1 VFTRPLPPFC
11 RGIRECTL
19 NSSSSSLWLTVP
31 MYAVLI
37 VDDHA
42 VVRAGFRQFLE
53 SDPRIHRIEEAS
65 SAGEALFMLR
75 REHWDVVLLDILLPD
90 RNGLDIVSDI
100 RDADVDTKILITSCL
115 PEDQFAMHAFRLG
128 ADGYLNKA
136 SAPEELIKAVRA
148 VLAGREYLSESL
160 ARTLKP
166 TEKPSGDGPLH
177 QRLSPREFQIL
188 CKLAAGQRIAI
199 IAKDLD
205 LNSRTISTYRAR
217 IFEKMHFGSNADI
230 IAYAFR
236 QGLIL

>member
-1 VFTRPLPPFC
+1 
-11 RGIRECTL
+11 
-19 NSSSSSLWLTVP
+19 

-53 SDPRIHRIEEAS
+53 AEPRIHRIDEAS
-65 SAGEALFMLR
+65 TAAETLTMLR

-90 RNGLDIVSDI
+90 RNGLDILGDI
-100 RDADVDTKILITSCL
+100 MDTDTKILITSCL
-115 PEDQFAMHAFRLG
+115 PETHFALHAFRLG

-136 SAPEELIKAVRA
+136 SAPDELIKAVRM
-148 VLAGREYLSESL
+148 VLSGHEYMSDHV
-160 ARTLKP
+160 ARTVKAEEEP
-166 TEKPSGDGPLH
+166 DSDEPLH

-188 CKLAAGQRIAI
+188 CKLAGGLRISV
-199 IAKDLD
+199 IAKDLG

-217 IFEKMHFGSNADI
+217 IFEKMQFNSNAEV

-236 QGLIL
+236 HGLIL